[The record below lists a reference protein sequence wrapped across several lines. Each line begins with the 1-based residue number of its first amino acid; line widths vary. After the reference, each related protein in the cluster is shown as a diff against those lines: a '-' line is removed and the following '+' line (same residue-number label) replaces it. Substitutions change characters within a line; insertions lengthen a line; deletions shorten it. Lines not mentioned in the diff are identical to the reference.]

1 MYLLSFFEEI
11 ITFVEKS
18 SRNSEI
24 RQKKKVFQL
33 VYIYNK
39 NKVKTDAMYEKK
51 ILDALY
57 IVFFE
62 KRVVSCTTYNLS
74 FLLI

>member
-24 RQKKKVFQL
+24 RQKNY
-33 VYIYNK
+33 YIYNK

>member
-24 RQKKKVFQL
+24 RQKNY
-33 VYIYNK
+33 YICNK

>member
-24 RQKKKVFQL
+24 RQKNY
-33 VYIYNK
+33 YIYNK

-51 ILDALY
+51 
-57 IVFFE
+57 
-62 KRVVSCTTYNLS
+62 
-74 FLLI
+74 FLMHYT